1 MKNFGECLWRIL
13 LLLLFEKRK
22 TTEYLAGIF
31 CHFTTFK
38 CKLLFIST
46 RVFSVLF
53 YSGACI
59 WNRFLE
65 NKKNQKVLISRILDF
80 WKFIQIIE
88 CSCFSFF
95 RFSVSSFL
103 TENYLPKITKKYV
116 LRWCDWDCQTKKTEK
131 KPKCETKWKKNWWC
145 LCVCVHSANDFLSF
159 FLESR
164 STNSTWCRIYNR
176 KKIEIETK
184 CDIQITIQPNMCW

>member
-1 MKNFGECLWRIL
+1 MT
-13 LLLLFEKRK
+13 FENSFRS
-22 TTEYLAGIF
+22 LNV
-31 CHFTTFK
+31 
-38 CKLLFIST
+38 L
-46 RVFSVLF
+46 VF
-53 YSGACI
+53 
-59 WNRFLE
+59 RFF
-65 NKKNQKVLISRILDF
+65 V
-80 WKFIQIIE
+80 
-88 CSCFSFF
+88 F
-95 RFSVSSFL
+95 RFSVFGFVIFNRKLSPENNQEICIEMVWLRLSNRKK
-103 TENYLPKITKKYV
+103 TE
-116 LRWCDWDCQTKKTEK
+116 KTEK